1 MTAVVTVNSPKTQ
14 TRRIREEAMV
24 VRSINFPVPISALIT
39 GSLGQ
44 IMPNGGD
51 VSLLKVARSGR
62 HFRPNGRSDRT
73 LN

>member
-1 MTAVVTVNSPKTQ
+1 
-14 TRRIREEAMV
+14 MV

-51 VSLLKVARSGR
+51 VSLLKVPDPAGILGQMAGR
-62 HFRPNGRSDRT
+62 T
-73 LN
+73 AL